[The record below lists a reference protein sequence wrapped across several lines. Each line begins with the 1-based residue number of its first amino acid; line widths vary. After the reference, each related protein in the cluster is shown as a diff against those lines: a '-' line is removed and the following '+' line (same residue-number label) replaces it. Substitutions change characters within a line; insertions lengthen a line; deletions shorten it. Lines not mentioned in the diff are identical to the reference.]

1 MKFVPGLLRQR
12 RRGRQRRRPL
22 HRLSRAKTCWAMT
35 EGGTGGGGRGGR
47 RPGRTDPPFRRGGRR
62 RGRRRTEEGRIVAVW
77 RKQQPPP
84 QAATAEA
91 AVGELL
97 QPEMAKIWRS
107 WEQGELMLL
116 HLRYFSP
123 KEVHAG
129 MTFFAHIFFSVSIWM
144 VESAPGRRGHWR
156 RRKKGIGQRRRRPVR
171 QCWRS
176 SKLMFH
182 SKFLKLPHC
191 QVFFINAG
199 RRM

>member
-12 RRGRQRRRPL
+12 RRSRQRRCPL
-22 HRLSRAKTCWAMT
+22 PRLSRAKTRWART

-62 RGRRRTEEGRIVAVW
+62 RRRTEEGRIVAVL
-77 RKQQPPP
+77 RKQPPP
-84 QAATAEA
+84 QATAA
-91 AVGELL
+91 SIGELL

-107 WEQGELMLL
+107 WEQGELRPL

-144 VESAPGRRGHWR
+144 VESAPGRRGHWQ